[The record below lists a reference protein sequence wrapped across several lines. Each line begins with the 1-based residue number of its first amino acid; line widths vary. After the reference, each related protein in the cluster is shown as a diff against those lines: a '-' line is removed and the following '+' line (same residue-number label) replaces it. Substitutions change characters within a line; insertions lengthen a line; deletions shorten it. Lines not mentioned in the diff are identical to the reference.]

1 MPQGRTGSR
10 IDGCIL
16 MGPIQERAALRAA
29 AGSYRGDGGTK
40 RRRGWNFRIKINQLS
55 PPHYDVKYL
64 SPRYMDGRI
73 QRADP
78 LGKSYSALNSPL
90 RG

>member
-1 MPQGRTGSR
+1 MHPDGTDPGARRPSGGSR
-10 IDGCIL
+10 
-16 MGPIQERAALRAA
+16 PN
-29 AGSYRGDGGTK
+29 RGDSGTK
-40 RRRGWNFRIKINQLS
+40 RRRGWNFRININQLS
-55 PPHYDVKYL
+55 PPHYDVEYL
-64 SPRYMDGRI
+64 SLRYMDGRI